1 MSEVDIKAQAI
12 LREWKRLDH
21 IRKFSRGR
29 NCEGTSFYEARRE
42 ASGYAGHR
50 VFNGGLGSWC
60 GGWQDKRLHDSTV
73 VSSLRT
79 SLNGFMSYL
88 ISPTQRW
95 FVLKAGG
102 EVKNGFKADNIYGL
116 NDYFETCQQEI
127 LKLYNN
133 TNFYPTMRTFIAD
146 GMVQGTAA
154 LLIHEHEKL
163 NELDAPLC
171 FRTLDPADF
180 CIDEDEDGK
189 VDTLYRQFDL
199 SLTAAYKRYGQDLP
213 ENLIKIYKQGG
224 DDFKQIR
231 FIEAIFKK
239 GSVLDKDGRE
249 IDSDLEA
256 SKEMKFSYFL
266 VCEENQKVIR
276 KGSYKDFPFAV
287 QRWERVSEDTPYGVG
302 LVMRLLPEIK
312 ALDKNMKLQL
322 VANEKLVNPPITVPM
337 MMRDFDSRPGAV
349 NFGDVSQAPV
359 PLQTVRNYDG
369 FAQENERLRQ
379 VIQEGMYCNLFAT
392 IMRTPNQYMTATTVQ
407 ELKSEALSLMS
418 ATLNNLQEEVIIPVI
433 KRTYKIMKEKELLP
447 PLPSEYVKFFG
458 EEIHIELEGVLV
470 SRMKTYLQTQGIQSG
485 LQFVT
490 QVMQST
496 GNQDLGLNI
505 DFDEAIRQ
513 GATSQ
518 GLPQS
523 IIREKQ
529 EVEKQKQQLQEQRA
543 QQAQAQQ
550 LESMTRSIANVGNAG
565 INPREVMNANS

>member
-1 MSEVDIKAQAI
+1 MEIDLKAEAI
-12 LREWKRLDH
+12 LREWQRLDH
-21 IRKFSRGR
+21 IRKSARGKDS
-29 NCEGTSFYEARRE
+29 NKTSFYQARKE

-50 VFNGGLGSWC
+50 VFNGGFGSYI
-60 GGWQDKRLHDSTV
+60 GGWENIKLYDSTV
-73 VSSLRT
+73 ISALRT

-102 EVKNGFKADNIYGL
+102 EVKNGFKADDIYGL

-127 LKLYNN
+127 LKVYNN
-133 TNFYPTMRTFIAD
+133 TNFYPTMKTFIAD

-154 LLIHEHEKL
+154 LLIHEHKKQ

-180 CIDEDEDGK
+180 CIDEDEDEK
-189 VDTLYRQFDL
+189 VDTLYREFDL
-199 SLTAAYKRYGQDLP
+199 NLTSAWKRYGTKLP
-213 ENLIKIYKQGG
+213 QNLIDLYKKG
-224 DDFKQIR
+224 DSDFQR
-231 FIEAIFKK
+231 VGFVEAVFRR
-239 GSVLDKDGRE
+239 GSVLDKEGNE
-249 IDSDLEA
+249 IDRELVATKD
-256 SKEMKFSYFL
+256 KKYTYML
-266 VCEENQKVIR
+266 VCKENRKVIDSGTYR
-276 KGSYKDFPFAV
+276 DFPFAV
-287 QRWERVSEDTPYGVG
+287 QRWERVSDDTPYGVG

-312 ALDKNMKLQL
+312 TLNRNMKLQL
-322 VANEKLVNPPITVPM
+322 IANEKMVNPPITVPL
-337 MMRDFDSRPGAV
+337 MMRDFDSSPGAV

-359 PLQTVRNYDG
+359 PLNTVRNYEG

-407 ELKSEALSLMS
+407 ELKSEALSLMT

-433 KRTYKIMKEKELLP
+433 KRTYQIMKEAGLLP
-447 PLPSEYVKFFG
+447 PLPKEYVKIFG

-485 LQFVT
+485 LQFVS
-490 QVMQST
+490 QVAQLS
-496 GNQDLGLNI
+496 GSADLLFNV
-505 DFDEAIRQ
+505 DMDEALRQ

-523 IIREKQ
+523 ILREKSD
-529 EVEKQKQQLQEQRA
+529 VEKLKVQQEKIRQEQL
-543 QQAQAQQ
+543 QAQQ
-550 LESMTRSIANVGNAG
+550 VESVSRSLANIGNAG
-565 INPREVMNANS
+565 VDVQGALKNVKQ

>member
-1 MSEVDIKAQAI
+1 MSEVDLKAQAI

-21 IRKFSRGR
+21 MRKFSRGR
-29 NCEGTSFYEARRE
+29 NSEGTSFYEARCE

-60 GGWQDKRLHDSTV
+60 GGWQAKRLHDSTV
-73 VSSLRT
+73 TSALRT

-154 LLIHEHEKL
+154 LLIHEHEKQ

-180 CIDEDEDGK
+180 CIDEDEDCK

-199 SLTAAYKRYGQDLP
+199 SLTSAYKRYGEDLP
-213 ENLIKIYKQGG
+213 SNLVKIYKQGG
-224 DDFKQIR
+224 DDFKLVK
-231 FIEAIFKK
+231 FTEAVFKK
-239 GSVLDKDGRE
+239 GTVLDKNGNP
-249 IDSDLEA
+249 IDADLEA
-256 SKEMKFSYFL
+256 SKEMKYTYML
-266 VCEENQKVIR
+266 VCEEGQTVIQ

-407 ELKSEALSLMS
+407 ELKAEALSLMS

-433 KRTYKIMKEKELLP
+433 KRTYKIMKEVGLLP
-447 PLPSEYVKFFG
+447 PLPQEYVKLFG

-490 QVMQST
+490 QVMQAT

-529 EVEKQKQQLQEQRA
+529 EVEKAKAQLEEQRA
-543 QQAQAQQ
+543 QQLQAQQ
-550 LESMTRSIANVGNAG
+550 LESMTRSLANVGNSGAN
-565 INPREVMNANS
+565 IKEVVGAKQ

>member
-1 MSEVDIKAQAI
+1 MEKIDKRAQAI
-12 LREWKRLDH
+12 IREWKRLDH
-21 IRKFSRGR
+21 LRKSSRGR
-29 NCEGTSFYEARRE
+29 NGEGTSFYEARRE

-50 VFNGGLGSWC
+50 IFNGGLGSWC
-60 GGWQDKRLHDSTV
+60 GGWEDKRLHDSTV

-127 LKLYNN
+127 LKVYNN
-133 TNFYPTMRTFIAD
+133 TNFYPVMRTFIAD

-154 LLIHEHEKL
+154 MLVHEHEKED
-163 NELDAPLC
+163 NLDSPLC
-171 FRTLDPADF
+171 FKTLDPADF
-180 CIDEDEDGK
+180 CIDEDEDGR

-199 SLTAAYKRYGQDLP
+199 TLTASYKRYGKDLP
-213 ENLIKIYKQGG
+213 TSLLDLYKKG
-224 DDFKQIR
+224 DDFKRVR
-231 FIEAIFKK
+231 FIEAVFKK
-239 GSVLDKDGRE
+239 GSVLDVDGQE
-249 IDSDLEA
+249 ID
-256 SKEMKFSYFL
+256 KELNLTKDKKYVYMLVCMENETIIREGSYF
-266 VCEENQKVIR
+266 
-276 KGSYKDFPFAV
+276 DFPFAV

-312 ALDKNMKLQL
+312 ALEKNMKLQL
-322 VANEKLVNPPITVPM
+322 IANEKMVNPPITVPM

-359 PLQTVRNYDG
+359 PLNTVRNYEG

-433 KRTYKIMKEKELLP
+433 KRTYKIMKEEGLLP
-447 PLPSEYVKFFG
+447 PLPQDYVKLFG
-458 EEIHIELEGVLV
+458 EDIHIELEGVLV
-470 SRMKTYLQTQGIQSG
+470 SRMRTYLQTQGIQSG

-490 QVMQST
+490 NVMQAT
-496 GNQDLGLNI
+496 GDADLGLNI

-529 EVEKQKQQLQEQRA
+529 DVDKAKAILQQRRQQQQEL
-543 QQAQAQQ
+543 QQA
-550 LESMTRSIANVGNAG
+550 ESMTRSVANLGNAG
-565 INPREVMNANS
+565 LNVEGAMQGANK